1 MEPVV
6 ESPAPEPAP
15 EDADLSEVW
24 QRVLEVAGER
34 NSSRAL
40 VEPLKLVSVGKGRV
54 ALTTKEPGQLAYA
67 RQRSEQ
73 IAGIFKQVM
82 GRAVKV
88 TLEGDDDKP
97 APAVTGTQDREA
109 MEHPLV
115 KQAIDLFGGRVVS
128 IERE

>member
-1 MEPVV
+1 
-6 ESPAPEPAP
+6 
-15 EDADLSEVW
+15 
-24 QRVLEVAGER
+24 VLEVAGER

-40 VEPLKLVSVGKGRV
+40 VEPLKLVSVGQGRV

-73 IAGIFKQVM
+73 IAGIFRQAM

-88 TLEGDDDKP
+88 TLEGDDDQP
-97 APAVTGTQDREA
+97 APAASGTQDREA